1 VIRLRPPSHFVL
13 RRGYGG
19 ISPLDEELMI
29 RHIAGTVAILA
40 VSFLASGSAQPSS
53 AHATEGKQR
62 APRPV
67 DDAALAAP
75 EARQQDWLSYG
86 RDYYEQRFSP
96 LTEINDTNVAKLG
109 LAWQFE
115 TATERGLEA
124 TPLVVDGVMY
134 TTASWS
140 VTYAID
146 ARTGKQLWKY
156 DPEVHRKYDNLA
168 CCDVVNRGAAFY
180 KGKVIVGVLDGRLVA
195 LDANSGKV
203 AWQTTTVDQTQPFT
217 ITGAPRIAKG
227 KVIIG
232 NGGAEYGV
240 RGYVSAYDAETG
252 KLAWRFYTVPGDPS
266 KPQENKALEKAL
278 PTWQGTEWVKY
289 GGGGTV
295 WDSIVYDPELNLL
308 YVGTGNG
315 SPWNRDLRS
324 PGGGDNLY
332 LCSILAINPDNGEL
346 VWHYQTTPADT
357 WDYTSVQPMMLAD
370 INWAGRQRKVIMQ
383 APKNGF
389 FYVLDRATGELLAA
403 DPYVE
408 VNWATHVDLKTGRPV
423 EVPGAAYKDKGT
435 YIRPG
440 PLGGHNWQA
449 MSFSPKTGLVYIPA
463 QDNGRYYE
471 QPTGAVTFTPNQ
483 YNLGVAPIGRNMDR
497 YDIPYK
503 GRLLAW
509 DPVAR
514 KPRWTVEYGNYW
526 NGGTLATAGN
536 LVFQGTASGDFYA
549 YRATDG
555 QKLWSSWAGTGIVA
569 PPISYMIDGRQY
581 VSVMA
586 GWGGAFSKKARSYGR
601 LLTFAIGGTAALPSR
616 PRPRTVTAIAHSGT
630 PQQISAG
637 AKIFSTYCARCHGG
651 ATILPDLRRST
662 PGTYTAL
669 EKILDGSLAERGMP
683 RFAELDKAAIAELRA
698 YLLDERRKLAAE
710 K

>member
-1 VIRLRPPSHFVL
+1 
-13 RRGYGG
+13 
-19 ISPLDEELMI
+19 M
-29 RHIAGTVAILA
+29 
-40 VSFLASGSAQPSS
+40 
-53 AHATEGKQR
+53 
-62 APRPV
+62 
-67 DDAALAAP
+67 DDAALAKP

-96 LTEINDTNVAKLG
+96 LNEINDTNVDKLG

-115 TATERGLEA
+115 TATDRGLEA

-140 VTYAID
+140 VTYAVD

-180 KGKVIVGVLDGRLVA
+180 KGKVYVGVLDGRLVA

-203 AWQTTTVDQTQPFT
+203 AWQATTVDQTQPFT

-278 PTWQGTEWVKY
+278 PTWKGEQWWKV

-315 SPWNRDLRS
+315 SPWNRDIRS

-370 INWAGRQRKVIMQ
+370 LNWAGRQRKVIMQ

-471 QPTGAVTFTPNQ
+471 QPTDLRRSRRTSTTSASARSAATSIATTFRTRAACSR
-483 YNLGVAPIGRNMDR
+483 GIRSRASRAGRSS
-497 YDIPYK
+497 
-503 GRLLAW
+503 
-509 DPVAR
+509 
-514 KPRWTVEYGNYW
+514 T
-526 NGGTLATAGN
+526 ATT
-536 LVFQGTASGDFYA
+536 GTAARSPRPA
-549 YRATDG
+549 TSCSRARPPAT
-555 QKLWSSWAGTGIVA
+555 SSPIARPTARSCGPRGPTTGIVA
-569 PPISYMIDGRQY
+569 PPITYAIDGKQY

-601 LLTFAIGGTAALPSR
+601 LLTYAIGGTASLPNR
-616 PRPRTVTAIAHSGT
+616 PRPRTVTAIAAQRDAAADRRRREDLQHLLRALPRRRHDASR
-630 PQQISAG
+630 SAP
-637 AKIFSTYCARCHGG
+637 IDARH
-651 ATILPDLRRST
+651 LQRSRKDSRR
-662 PGTYTAL
+662 
-669 EKILDGSLAERGMP
+669 LAGRS
-683 RFAELDKAAIAELRA
+683 RHAAIRGARQGRRRGAARLSARRA
-698 YLLDERRKLAAE
+698 PETGGGEEDLGLGAWDLGFGIVLAGNA
-710 K
+710 

>member
-1 VIRLRPPSHFVL
+1 MRRLFPATCALFIVVFITF
-13 RRGYGG
+13 G
-19 ISPLDEELMI
+19 
-29 RHIAGTVAILA
+29 LA
-40 VSFLASGSAQPSS
+40 QQP
-53 AHATEGKQR
+53 AT
-62 APRPV
+62 RPV

-75 EARQQDWLSYG
+75 EARQGDWLSYG

-96 LTEINDTNVAKLG
+96 LTEINDGNVDQLG

-140 VTYAID
+140 VTYAVD

-156 DPEVHRKYDNLA
+156 DPEVHRKYDTLA

-180 KGKVIVGVLDGRLVA
+180 KDKVYVGVLDGRLVA
-195 LDANSGKV
+195 LDARSGKV
-203 AWQTTTVDQTQPFT
+203 AWQTTTVDQAQAYT

-252 KLAWRFYTVPGDPS
+252 KLAWRFYTVPGDPA

-278 PTWQGTEWVKY
+278 PTWKGDAWVKY

-295 WDSIVYDPELNLL
+295 WDSIVYDPKLNLL

-315 SPWNRDLRS
+315 SPWNRDVRS

-370 INWAGRQRKVIMQ
+370 LTIGGRERQVIMQ

-463 QDNGRYYE
+463 QDNGRYFE
-471 QPTGAVTFTPNQ
+471 QPTGPVTFTPNQ
-483 YNLGVAPIGRNMDR
+483 YNLGLGSIGRNVDR

-536 LVFQGTASGDFYA
+536 LVFQGTAAGDFIA
-549 YRATDG
+549 YRASDG
-555 QKLWSSWAGTGIVA
+555 AKLWSSWATTGIVA
-569 PPISYMIDGRQY
+569 PPITYAIDGKQY

-601 LLTFAIGGTAALPSR
+601 LLTYTIGGSASLPNR
-616 PRPRTVTAIAHSGT
+616 PRPRTVTAIAHDGT
-630 PQQISAG
+630 PQQIAAG
-637 AKIFSTYCARCHGG
+637 AKIFNTYCVRCHGG
-651 ATILPDLRRST
+651 ATVLPDLRRST
-662 PGTYTAL
+662 PGTYAGL

-683 RFAELDKAAIAELRA
+683 RFAELDKTAVAELRA
-698 YLLDERRKLAAE
+698 YLLDERRKLATQ
-710 K
+710 KP

>member
-1 VIRLRPPSHFVL
+1 MIRLL
-13 RRGYGG
+13 AGG
-19 ISPLDEELMI
+19 L
-29 RHIAGTVAILA
+29 AILVVTLVTA
-40 VSFLASGSAQPSS
+40 VTAQQP
-53 AHATEGKQR
+53 AA
-62 APRPV
+62 RPV
-67 DDAALAAP
+67 DDAALSAP
-75 EARQQDWLSYG
+75 EARRGDWLSYG

-96 LTEINDTNVAKLG
+96 LDEINDGNAATLG

-115 TATERGLEA
+115 TATERGLQA

-134 TTASWS
+134 VTASWS

-180 KGKVIVGVLDGRLVA
+180 KGKVFVGALDGRLVA
-195 LDANSGKV
+195 LDASSGKV
-203 AWQTTTVDQTQPFT
+203 AWSTVTVDQNQPYT

-266 KPQENKALEKAL
+266 KPQENKALDKAL
-278 PTWQGTEWVKY
+278 PTWKGDVWWKV

-315 SPWNRDLRS
+315 SPWNREIRS

-370 INWAGRQRKVIMQ
+370 LQWQGKPRKVIMQ

-389 FYVLDRATGELLAA
+389 FYVIDRATGELLAA

-471 QPTGAVTFTPNQ
+471 QPKGPFTVTPNE
-483 YNLGVAPIGRNMDR
+483 YNLGVGAIGRNLDR

-509 DPVAR
+509 DPVA
-514 KPRWTVEYGNYW
+514 KKARWTAEYGNYW

-536 LVFQGTASGDFYA
+536 LVFQGTATGDFIA
-549 YRATDG
+549 YNATTG
-555 QKLWSSWAGTGIVA
+555 QKLWSSWATTGIVA
-569 PPISYMIDGRQY
+569 PPMTYMIDGKQY

-601 LLTFAIGGTAALPSR
+601 LLTYAIGGTAVLPDR
-616 PRPRTVTAIAHSGT
+616 PRPRNVTAIAHNGT
-630 PQQISAG
+630 PAQVAAG
-637 AKIFSTYCARCHGG
+637 AKIFETYCARCHGG

-662 PGTYTAL
+662 PGIYTGL
-669 EKILDGSLAERGMP
+669 EKILDGSLADRGMP
-683 RFAELDKAAIAELRA
+683 RFAELDKAAVAELRA
-698 YLLDERRKLAAE
+698 YLLDERRKLAAQ
-710 K
+710 KQ

>member
-1 VIRLRPPSHFVL
+1 MNRIFAASLALFALAFV
-13 RRGYGG
+13 
-19 ISPLDEELMI
+19 
-29 RHIAGTVAILA
+29 T
-40 VSFLASGSAQPSS
+40 FGSAQQP
-53 AHATEGKQR
+53 

-67 DDAALAAP
+67 DDASLSAP
-75 EARQQDWLSYG
+75 EARQGDWLQYG

-96 LTEINDTNVAKLG
+96 LTEITDTNVDKLG

-115 TATERGLEA
+115 TATDRGLEA
-124 TPLVVDGVMY
+124 TPLVIDGVMY
-134 TTASWS
+134 TTGSWS

-180 KGKVIVGVLDGRLVA
+180 KGKVYVGVLDGRLVA
-195 LDANSGKV
+195 LDANSGKP
-203 AWQTTTVDQTQPFT
+203 AWTAVTVDQSQPFT

-278 PTWQGTEWVKY
+278 PTWKGETWWKV

-295 WDSIVYDPELNLL
+295 WDSIVYDPELNLV

-315 SPWNRDLRS
+315 SPWNRDIRS

-370 INWAGRQRKVIMQ
+370 LTIGGRQRKVIMQ

-389 FYVLDRATGELLAA
+389 FYVLDRGTGELLAA

-435 YIRPG
+435 FIRPG

-471 QPTGAVTFTPNQ
+471 QPKDFVFTPNQ
-483 YNLGVAPIGRNMDR
+483 YNLGLAAIGRNVDR

-514 KPRWTVEYGNYW
+514 KPRWTAEYGNYW
-526 NGGTLATAGN
+526 NGGTLATAGT
-536 LVFQGTASGDFYA
+536 LVFQGTAAGDFIA
-549 YRATDG
+549 YNATTG
-555 QKLWSSWAGTGIVA
+555 ERLWSSWATTGIVA
-569 PPISYMIDGRQY
+569 PPITYAIDGKQY

-601 LLTFAIGGTAALPSR
+601 LLTYTIGGAASLPNR
-616 PRPRTVTAIAHSGT
+616 PRARVVSAIAHNGT
-630 PQQISAG
+630 PQQIAAG
-637 AKIFSTYCARCHGG
+637 GKIFNTYCARCHGG

-698 YLLDERRKLAAE
+698 YLLDERRKLASE
-710 K
+710 KQ

>member
-1 VIRLRPPSHFVL
+1 MFRVPVAGLILVASWMVLGAAQQRPGP
-13 RRGYGG
+13 
-19 ISPLDEELMI
+19 I
-29 RHIAGTVAILA
+29 
-40 VSFLASGSAQPSS
+40 
-53 AHATEGKQR
+53 
-62 APRPV
+62 
-67 DDAALAAP
+67 DDAALRAP
-75 EARQQDWLSYG
+75 EARAGDWLSYG

-96 LTEINDTNVAKLG
+96 LDQISDRNVAQLG
-109 LAWQFE
+109 LAWQMD
-115 TATERGLEA
+115 TATDRGLEA

-134 TTASWS
+134 TTGSWS
-140 VTYAID
+140 VTYAVD
-146 ARTGKQLWKY
+146 ARTGQQLWKY

-180 KGKVIVGVLDGRLVA
+180 KDKVYVGVLDGRLVA
-195 LDANSGKV
+195 LDAKTGRP
-203 AWQTTTVDQTQPFT
+203 AWSAVTVDQTQLLT
-217 ITGAPRIAKG
+217 ITGAPRIARG

-232 NGGAEYGV
+232 NGGAEYGA

-252 KLAWRFYTVPGDPS
+252 QLAWRFYTVPGDPS
-266 KPQENKALEKAL
+266 KPQENRALDKAL
-278 PTWQGTEWVKY
+278 PTWTGDTWWKV

-315 SPWNRDLRS
+315 SPWNRHVRS

-332 LCSILAINPDNGEL
+332 LCSILAINPDNGDL

-370 INWAGRQRKVIMQ
+370 LAWQGRTRKVIMQ

-389 FYVLDRATGELLAA
+389 FYVLDRETGELLAA

-449 MSFSPKTGLVYIPA
+449 MSYSPTTGLVYIPA

-471 QPTGAVTFTPNQ
+471 QPKSFSFRPGE
-483 YNLGVAPIGRNMDR
+483 YNLALAAAGRAVEG
-497 YDIPYK
+497 YDIPSK

-514 KPRWTVEYGNYW
+514 KPRWTAEYGNYW

-536 LVFQGTASGDFYA
+536 LVFQGTAAGDFIA
-549 YRATDG
+549 YNATTG
-555 QKLWSSWAGTGIVA
+555 EKLWSAYVGTGIVA
-569 PPISYMIDGRQY
+569 PPITYEIDGQQY

-586 GWGGAFSKKARSYGR
+586 GWGGAFPKKFRSVGR
-601 LLTFAIGGTAALPSR
+601 LLTYAIGGNATPPLPKLPRRVTALPNAAS
-616 PRPRTVTAIAHSGT
+616 AADIA
-630 PQQISAG
+630 AG
-637 AKIFSTYCARCHGG
+637 GKIYSTYCARCHGG
-651 ATILPDLRRST
+651 ATVLPDLRRST
-662 PGTYTAL
+662 PAVLNGL
-669 EKILDGSLAERGMP
+669 ERILDGSMVERGMP
-683 RFAELDKAAIAELRA
+683 RFAELDKPAVAQLRG
-698 YLLDERRKLAAE
+698 YLLDERRKLAASE
-710 K
+710 R

>member
-1 VIRLRPPSHFVL
+1 MAHRLTAGITFVAAF
-13 RRGYGG
+13 
-19 ISPLDEELMI
+19 M
-29 RHIAGTVAILA
+29 AI
-40 VSFLASGSAQPSS
+40 GSAQ
-53 AHATEGKQR
+53 QR
-62 APRPV
+62 GPV
-67 DDAALAAP
+67 DDAALRAP
-75 EARQQDWLSYG
+75 ESRTQDWLSYG

-96 LTEINDTNVAKLG
+96 LDQINDKNAAQLG

-115 TATERGLEA
+115 TATDRGLEA
-124 TPLVVDGVMY
+124 TPLVIDGVMY
-134 TTASWS
+134 TTGSWS
-140 VTYAID
+140 VTYAVD

-180 KGKVIVGVLDGRLVA
+180 KDKVYVGVLDGRLVA
-195 LDANSGKV
+195 LDMKTGKP
-203 AWQTTTVDQTQPFT
+203 AWTAMTVDQKQAYT
-217 ITGAPRIAKG
+217 ITGAPRIANG

-266 KPQENKALEKAL
+266 KPQEHKALEKAL
-278 PTWQGTEWVKY
+278 PTWQGENWWKY

-315 SPWNRDLRS
+315 SAWSRHLRS

-346 VWHYQTTPADT
+346 VWYYQTTPGDT
-357 WDYTSVQPMMLAD
+357 WDFTSVQPMMLAD
-370 INWAGRQRKVIMQ
+370 LPIGGRTRKVIMQ

-389 FYVLDRATGELLAA
+389 FYVLDRATGELLSA
-403 DPYVE
+403 DKYVE
-408 VNWATHVDLKTGRPV
+408 VNWASHVDMKTGRPV
-423 EVPGAAYKDKGT
+423 EIPGADYKDKGT

-449 MSFSPKTGLVYIPA
+449 MSYSPKTGLVYIPA

-471 QPTGAVTFTPNQ
+471 SAKTFSYTPLE
-483 YNLGVAPIGRNMDR
+483 YNLGLEPVGRNMEK

-509 DPVAR
+509 DPIAR
-514 KPRWTVEYGNYW
+514 KPRWTVEYGGYW

-536 LVFQGTASGDFYA
+536 LVFQGTALGDFIA
-549 YRATDG
+549 FNATTG
-555 QKLWSSWAGTGIVA
+555 EKLWSGYAGTGIVA
-569 PPISYMIDGRQY
+569 PPITYAIDGKQY

-586 GWGGAFSKKARSYGR
+586 GWGGAFPKKFRSYGR
-601 LLTFAIGGTAALPSR
+601 LLTFTLGGNATPLTRTA
-616 PRPRTVTAIAHSGT
+616 PRRVTAIANNAT
-630 PQQISAG
+630 PQQIASG
-637 AKIFSTYCARCHGG
+637 EKLFNSYCVRCHGG
-651 ATILPDLRRST
+651 ATVLPDLRRST
-662 PGTYTAL
+662 PAVLNGL
-669 EKILDGSLAERGMP
+669 DKILDGAMIERGMP
-683 RFAELDKAAIAELRA
+683 RFAEFDRTMIADLRG

-710 K
+710 R

>member
-1 VIRLRPPSHFVL
+1 MKRPLAGSIAVL
-13 RRGYGG
+13 A
-19 ISPLDEELMI
+19 LT
-29 RHIAGTVAILA
+29 AVA
-40 VSFLASGSAQPSS
+40 FGSAQQKPS
-53 AHATEGKQR
+53 A
-62 APRPV
+62 PV
-67 DDAALAAP
+67 DDAALRSP
-75 EARQQDWLSYG
+75 GSRNQDWLSYG

-96 LTEINDTNVAKLG
+96 LREINDQNVAQLS
-109 LAWQFE
+109 LAWQMD
-115 TATERGLEA
+115 TATDRGLEA

-134 TTASWS
+134 TTGSWS
-140 VTYAID
+140 VTYAVD
-146 ARTGKQLWKY
+146 AKTGQQLWKY

-180 KGKVIVGVLDGRLVA
+180 KGKVYVGVLDGRLVA
-195 LDANSGKV
+195 LDMKTGKP
-203 AWQTTTVDQTQPFT
+203 AWSAVTVDQSQPLT
-217 ITGAPRIAKG
+217 ITGAPRIANG

-232 NGGAEYGV
+232 NGGAEYGA

-252 KLAWRFYTVPGDPS
+252 QLAWRFYTVPGDPS

-278 PTWQGTEWVKY
+278 PTWKGDVWWKV

-295 WDSIVYDPELNLL
+295 WDSIVYDPDLNLL

-315 SPWNRDLRS
+315 SPWNRDIRS

-370 INWAGRQRKVIMQ
+370 LNWPTSAEASAGKQGRQRKVIMQ

-408 VNWATHVDLKTGRPV
+408 VNWATHVDLQTGRPV
-423 EVPGAAYKDKGT
+423 EVPGAGYRDKGT

-449 MSFSPKTGLVYIPA
+449 MSFSPTTGLVYIPA

-471 QPTGAVTFTPNQ
+471 QPGGFKYTPNE
-483 YNLGVAPIGRNMDR
+483 YNLGLAPIGRNQER
-497 YDIPYK
+497 YDIPSK

-509 DPVAR
+509 DPIAR
-514 KPRWTVEYGNYW
+514 KPRWTAEYGNYW

-536 LVFQGTASGDFYA
+536 LVFQGTAAGDFIA
-549 YRATDG
+549 YNATTG
-555 QKLWSSWAGTGIVA
+555 EKLWSTYAGTGIVA
-569 PPISYMIDGRQY
+569 PPITYSIDGRQY

-586 GWGGAFSKKARSYGR
+586 GWGGAFPKKFRSVGR
-601 LLTFAIGGTAALPSR
+601 LLTYAIGGTGTPMTRIAPRRVTALPNNAS
-616 PRPRTVTAIAHSGT
+616 AADIA
-630 PQQISAG
+630 AG
-637 AKIFSTYCARCHGG
+637 AKIYSTYCARCHGG
-651 ATILPDLRRST
+651 ATVLPDLRRST
-662 PGTYTAL
+662 PAVLNGL
-669 EKILDGSLAERGMP
+669 EKILDGSMVERGMP
-683 RFAELDKAAIAELRA
+683 RFAELDRTAVQQLRG
-698 YLLDERRKLAAE
+698 YLLNERRLLAE
-710 K
+710 GKQ

>member
-1 VIRLRPPSHFVL
+1 MTRILTSGLVLIAVGFV
-13 RRGYGG
+13 
-19 ISPLDEELMI
+19 
-29 RHIAGTVAILA
+29 T
-40 VSFLASGSAQPSS
+40 FGSAQQP
-53 AHATEGKQR
+53 

-75 EARQQDWLSYG
+75 EARQGDWLSYG

-96 LTEINDTNVAKLG
+96 LTEINDGNVSQLG

-115 TATERGLEA
+115 TATDRGLEA
-124 TPLVVDGVMY
+124 TPLVIDGIMY
-134 TTASWS
+134 TTGSWS

-180 KGKVIVGVLDGRLVA
+180 KGKVYVGVLDGRLVA
-195 LDANSGKV
+195 LDANTGKPSWTAV
-203 AWQTTTVDQTQPFT
+203 TVDQTQPFT

-266 KPQENKALEKAL
+266 KPQENKALETAL
-278 PTWQGTEWVKY
+278 PTWKGETWWKV

-295 WDSIVYDPELNLL
+295 WDSIVYDPELNLV

-315 SPWNRDLRS
+315 SPWNRDIRS

-370 INWAGRQRKVIMQ
+370 LTIGGRQRKVIMQ

-389 FYVLDRATGELLAA
+389 FYVLDRGTGELLAA

-435 YIRPG
+435 FIRPG

-471 QPTGAVTFTPNQ
+471 QPKDFVFTPNQ
-483 YNLGVAPIGRNMDR
+483 YNLGLAAIGRNVDR

-514 KPRWTVEYGNYW
+514 KPRWTAEYGNYW

-536 LVFQGTASGDFYA
+536 LVFQGTAAGDFIA
-549 YRATDG
+549 YNATTG
-555 QKLWSSWAGTGIVA
+555 ERLWSSWATTGIVA
-569 PPISYMIDGRQY
+569 PPITYSIDGKQY

-586 GWGGAFSKKARSYGR
+586 GWGGAFSKKTRSYGR
-601 LLTFAIGGTAALPSR
+601 LLTYTIGGAASLPNR
-616 PRPRTVTAIAHSGT
+616 PRPRMVTAIAHTGT
-630 PQQISAG
+630 PQQIAAG
-637 AKIFSTYCARCHGG
+637 EKIFNTYCARCHGG

-683 RFAELDKAAIAELRA
+683 RFAELDPTAIGELRV
-698 YLLDERRKLAAE
+698 YLLEQRRKLAAE
-710 K
+710 KQ

>member
-1 VIRLRPPSHFVL
+1 MTRPIA
-13 RRGYGG
+13 GG
-19 ISPLDEELMI
+19 IAAL
-29 RHIAGTVAILA
+29 V
-40 VSFLASGSAQPSS
+40 VSFITLGSAQQKP
-53 AHATEGKQR
+53 AA
-62 APRPV
+62 PV
-67 DDAALAAP
+67 DDAALRAADS
-75 EARQQDWLSYG
+75 RNQDWLSYG

-96 LTEINDTNVAKLG
+96 LNEINDANVATLG

-124 TPLVVDGVMY
+124 TPLVIDGVMY
-134 TTASWS
+134 ATGSWS

-156 DPEVHRKYDNLA
+156 DPEVHRKYDNIA

-180 KGKVIVGVLDGRLVA
+180 KGKVYVGVLDGRLAA
-195 LDANSGKV
+195 LDAATGKV
-203 AWQTTTVDQTQPFT
+203 AWQTTTVDQNQPYT
-217 ITGAPRIAKG
+217 ITGAPRVAKG
-227 KVIIG
+227 KIIIG

-266 KPQENKALEKAL
+266 KPQENKALERAL
-278 PTWQGTEWVKY
+278 PTWKGSDWWKY

-295 WDSIVYDPELNLL
+295 WDSIVYDPDLNLL

-315 SPWNRDLRS
+315 STWNRHVRS

-332 LCSILAINPDNGEL
+332 LASILAINPDNGEL
-346 VWHYQTTPADT
+346 VWHYQTVPGDT
-357 WDYTSVQPMMLAD
+357 WDYTAVQPMMLAD
-370 INWAGRQRKVIMQ
+370 LQIGGRLRQVIMQ

-389 FYVLDRATGELLAA
+389 FYVIDRATGELLSA
-403 DPYVE
+403 DKYVE
-408 VNWATHVDLKTGRPV
+408 VNWASHVDMATGRPV
-423 EVPGAAYKDKGT
+423 EIAGADYEKAGA

-449 MSFSPKTGLVYIPA
+449 MSFSPKTGLVYLPA

-471 QPTGAVTFTPNQ
+471 QPKTTGEFKQMQGDPVKGPLP
-483 YNLGVAPIGRNMDR
+483 YNLGLGAIERNAEKFEV
-497 YDIPYK
+497 PYK

-509 DPVAR
+509 DPIAR
-514 KPRWTVEYGNYW
+514 KPRWTVEYGAYW

-536 LVFQGTASGDFYA
+536 LVFQGTAAGDFIA
-549 YRATDG
+549 YNAATG
-555 QKLWSSWAGTGIVA
+555 AKLWSSWATTGIVA
-569 PPISYMIDGRQY
+569 PPITYSIDGKQY

-586 GWGGAFSKKARSYGR
+586 GWGGAFSKKTLSYGR
-601 LLTFAIGGTAALPSR
+601 MLTYTIGGTASLPARAR
-616 PRPRTVTAIAHSGT
+616 PRPVTAIASNAK
-630 PQQISAG
+630 PEQIAAG
-637 AKIFSTYCARCHGG
+637 EKLFNTYCVRCHGG

-662 PGTYTAL
+662 PAVLTGL
-669 EKILDGSLAERGMP
+669 EKILDGALLERGMP
-683 RFAELDKAAIAELRA
+683 RFGELDRAAVGELRA
-698 YLLDERRKLAAE
+698 YLLEERRKLAAT

>member
-1 VIRLRPPSHFVL
+1 
-13 RRGYGG
+13 
-19 ISPLDEELMI
+19 MI

-40 VSFLASGSAQPSS
+40 VSFLASGSAQQPP
-53 AHATEGKQR
+53 
-62 APRPV
+62 PRPV
-67 DDAALAAP
+67 DDAALAKP

-96 LTEINDTNVAKLG
+96 LNEISDTNVDKLG

-217 ITGAPRIAKG
+217 ITGAPRIARG

-278 PTWQGTEWVKY
+278 PTWKGTEWFKV

-332 LCSILAINPDNGEL
+332 SCSILAINPDNGEL

-370 INWAGRQRKVIMQ
+370 MNWAGQPRKVIMQ

-449 MSFSPKTGLVYIPA
+449 MSYSPRTGLVYIPA

-471 QPTGAVTFTPNQ
+471 QPKDFTFVPNQ

-569 PPISYMIDGRQY
+569 PPITYMIDGRQY

-630 PQQISAG
+630 PQQITAG
-637 AKIFSTYCARCHGG
+637 AKIFETYCARCHGG

-683 RFAELDKAAIAELRA
+683 RFAELDKAAVAELRA

>member
-1 VIRLRPPSHFVL
+1 MKRHFIVSVVTFAVVFMTFVL
-13 RRGYGG
+13 
-19 ISPLDEELMI
+19 
-29 RHIAGTVAILA
+29 AQ
-40 VSFLASGSAQPSS
+40 QPSS
-53 AHATEGKQR
+53 
-62 APRPV
+62 RPV

-75 EARQQDWLSYG
+75 EARRGDWLSYG

-96 LTEINDTNVAKLG
+96 LTEINDSTVNKLG

-124 TPLVVDGVMY
+124 TPLVIDGVMY
-134 TTASWS
+134 TTGSWS

-180 KGKVIVGVLDGRLVA
+180 KGKVYVGVLDGRLVA

-203 AWQTTTVDQTQPFT
+203 AWQATTVDQSQPYT

-240 RGYVSAYDAETG
+240 RGYVSAYDSETG
-252 KLAWRFYTVPGDPS
+252 KLAWRFYTVPGDPA

-278 PTWQGTEWVKY
+278 PTWKGDAWVKY

-370 INWAGRQRKVIMQ
+370 LTIGGRPRKVIMQ

-449 MSFSPKTGLVYIPA
+449 MSFSPMTGLVYIPA

-471 QPTGAVTFTPNQ
+471 QPSGPVTFTPNQ
-483 YNLGVAPIGRNMDR
+483 YNLGLGAIGRNVDR

-536 LVFQGTASGDFYA
+536 LVFQGTAAGDFIA

-555 QKLWSSWAGTGIVA
+555 TKLWSSWATTGIVA
-569 PPISYMIDGRQY
+569 PPITYAIDGKQY

-601 LLTFAIGGTAALPSR
+601 LLTYAIGGTASLPNR
-616 PRPRTVTAIAHSGT
+616 PRPRTVMAIAHSGT
-630 PQQISAG
+630 PEQIAAG
-637 AKIFSTYCARCHGG
+637 AKIFNTYCVRCHGG
-651 ATILPDLRRST
+651 ATVLPDLRRST

-683 RFAELDKAAIAELRA
+683 RFAELDKAAVAELRA
-698 YLLDERRKLAAE
+698 YLLDERRKLALE
-710 K
+710 KP

>member
-1 VIRLRPPSHFVL
+1 MKRHFVA
-13 RRGYGG
+13 
-19 ISPLDEELMI
+19 S
-29 RHIAGTVAILA
+29 LA
-40 VSFLASGSAQPSS
+40 MCAVVFMTFGLAQQP
-53 AHATEGKQR
+53 AA
-62 APRPV
+62 RPV

-75 EARQQDWLSYG
+75 DARRGDWLANG

-96 LTEINDTNVAKLG
+96 LTDINDSNVDKLG

-146 ARTGKQLWKY
+146 ARSGKQLWKY

-180 KGKVIVGVLDGRLVA
+180 KGKVYVGVLDGRLVA
-195 LDANSGKV
+195 LDATSGKL
-203 AWQTTTVDQTQPFT
+203 AWQTTTVDQTQPYT

-266 KPQENKALEKAL
+266 KPQEHKALEKAL
-278 PTWQGTEWVKY
+278 PTWKGDAWVKY

-315 SPWNRDLRS
+315 SPWNRDVRS

-370 INWAGRQRKVIMQ
+370 LTIGGRPRKVIMQ

-389 FYVLDRATGELLAA
+389 FYVLDRGTGELLAA

-471 QPTGAVTFTPNQ
+471 QPSGPVVFTPNQ
-483 YNLGVAPIGRNMDR
+483 YNLGVGAIGRNVDR

-536 LVFQGTASGDFYA
+536 LVFQGTAAGDFIA

-555 QKLWSSWAGTGIVA
+555 AKLWSSWATTGIVA
-569 PPISYMIDGRQY
+569 APIAYAIDGKQY

-601 LLTFAIGGTAALPSR
+601 LLTYTIGGSASLPNR

-630 PQQISAG
+630 PQQIAAG
-637 AKIFSTYCARCHGG
+637 AKIFGTYCARCHGG
-651 ATILPDLRRST
+651 ATVLPDLRRST

-669 EKILDGSLAERGMP
+669 DKILDGSLAERGMP
-683 RFAELDKAAIAELRA
+683 RFAELDKTAVAELRA
-698 YLLDERRKLAAE
+698 YLLDERRKLALE
-710 K
+710 KP

>member
-1 VIRLRPPSHFVL
+1 
-13 RRGYGG
+13 
-19 ISPLDEELMI
+19 MI
-29 RHIAGTVAILA
+29 RPVVVGTAAIVLTSIAL
-40 VSFLASGSAQPSS
+40 GSAQQKPS
-53 AHATEGKQR
+53 A
-62 APRPV
+62 PV
-67 DDAALAAP
+67 DDAALRAP
-75 EARQQDWLSYG
+75 ESRTGDWLSYG

-96 LTEINDTNVAKLG
+96 LNQINDKNVAQLS
-109 LAWQFE
+109 LAWQMD
-115 TATERGLEA
+115 TATDRGLEA
-124 TPLVVDGVMY
+124 TPLVIDGVMY
-134 TTASWS
+134 TTGSWS
-140 VTYAID
+140 VTYAVD
-146 ARTGKQLWKY
+146 ATTGRQLWKY

-180 KGKVIVGVLDGRLVA
+180 KDKVYVGVLDGRLVA
-195 LDANSGKV
+195 LEAKTGKP
-203 AWQTTTVDQTQPFT
+203 AWSAMTVDQSQPFT
-217 ITGAPRIAKG
+217 ITGAPRIANG

-252 KLAWRFYTVPGDPS
+252 RLAWRFYTVPGDPS

-278 PTWQGTEWVKY
+278 PTWKGDVWWKV

-315 SPWNRDLRS
+315 APWNREIRS

-332 LCSILAINPDNGEL
+332 LCAILAINPDNGEL
-346 VWHYQTTPADT
+346 VWYYQTTPADT

-370 INWAGRQRKVIMQ
+370 LNWPTGAEATAGRQGRQRKVIMQ

-423 EVPGAAYKDKGT
+423 EVPGAAYRDKGT

-449 MSFSPKTGLVYIPA
+449 MSFSPTTGLVYIPA

-471 QPTGAVTFTPNQ
+471 QPSGFKFTPNE
-483 YNLGVAPIGRNMDR
+483 YNLGLGPIGRNVER
-497 YDIPYK
+497 YDIPQK

-509 DPVAR
+509 DPIAR
-514 KPRWTVEYGNYW
+514 KPRWTAEYGNYW
-526 NGGTLATAGN
+526 NGGTVATAGN
-536 LVFQGTASGDFYA
+536 LVFQGTAAGDFIA
-549 YRATDG
+549 YNATTG
-555 QKLWSSWAGTGIVA
+555 EKLWSAYAGTGIVA
-569 PPISYMIDGRQY
+569 PPITYSVGGTQY

-586 GWGGAFSKKARSYGR
+586 GWGGAFPKKFRSVGR
-601 LLTFAIGGTAALPSR
+601 LLTFAIGGKATPLTRSAPRRVTALPNNAS
-616 PRPRTVTAIAHSGT
+616 AADIATGSKLY
-630 PQQISAG
+630 A
-637 AKIFSTYCARCHGG
+637 TYCVRCHGG
-651 ATILPDLRRST
+651 ATVLPDLRRST
-662 PGTYTAL
+662 PSVLSGL
-669 EKILDGSLAERGMP
+669 EQILDGSMVERGMP
-683 RFAELDKAAIAELRA
+683 RFAELDRAAIAQLRG